1 MGKRRFQGITVM
13 DLLKM
18 AELVSDRGELVLE
31 AISLTVQS
39 TNLQYM
45 MLPSAESE
53 HKENSV

>member
-1 MGKRRFQGITVM
+1 M

-18 AELVSDRGELVLE
+18 AELVSDRAELVLE

-45 MLPSAESE
+45 LLPSAESE
-53 HKENSV
+53 HKENSI